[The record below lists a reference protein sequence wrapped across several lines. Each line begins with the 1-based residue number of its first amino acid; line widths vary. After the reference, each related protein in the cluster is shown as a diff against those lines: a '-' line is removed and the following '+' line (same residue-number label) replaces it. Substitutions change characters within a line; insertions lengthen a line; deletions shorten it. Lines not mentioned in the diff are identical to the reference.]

1 MKKNGT
7 HPSFGRVSQ
16 FISMV
21 CLAAA
26 LAGCATPHI
35 TRPEAEVMPVAAGV
49 RYEMRHFY
57 GQDQTKLFRQAWLPD
72 NKPKGVLIV
81 VHGLKE
87 HGGQYSE
94 LGQHL
99 AQKGYA
105 VYALDLRGHGH
116 SGGNPQFIDKF
127 NDYLVDLAL
136 MVRSARTQNPDTPIY
151 LLGNDLG
158 GTIATRFTQ
167 MIPDAV
173 QGLALSAP
181 IVSVQESRYKLAALK
196 VLATVAPAS
205 PLNRLNVRAFSH
217 GSSESDKVGSSD
229 PLVYS
234 GGIPAKTAKEG
245 LAAVQVLQ
253 EQVSKI
259 TTPVLIL
266 HGVNDPVTPLF
277 GSIAL
282 YDDVASEKKVL
293 RQYPELGHNLWQG
306 EGKQQVVNDLTN
318 WLEELGQK

>member
-57 GQDQTKLFRQAWLPD
+57 GQDQTKLFRQAWLPE
-72 NKPKGVLIV
+72 NKAKGVLVI

-87 HGGQYSE
+87 YGGQYSE

-105 VYALDLRGHGH
+105 VYAPDLRGHGY
-116 SGGNPQFIDKF
+116 SGGNPQFIDQF

-158 GTIATRFTQ
+158 GTIATRFAQ

-181 IVSVQESRYKLAALK
+181 IVNVQESKYKLLAMK
-196 VLATVAPAS
+196 VMATFAPTS
-205 PLNRLNVRAFSH
+205 PLNRLTPRAFSN
-217 GSSESDKVGSSD
+217 GSLESEKVSSSD
-229 PLVYS
+229 PLIHAV
-234 GGIPAKTAKEG
+234 GVPAKTAKEG

-253 EQVSKI
+253 EQVGKI
-259 TTPVLIL
+259 TMPLLIL

-282 YDDVASEKKVL
+282 YDDATSEKKVL
-293 RQYPELGHNLWQG
+293 RQYPELGHDLWHD
-306 EGKQQVVNDLTN
+306 EGNQQVVNDLTN
-318 WLEELGQK
+318 WLEELSQK